1 MNSVNLSAVKQQL
14 MSVILKHAGQNEQL
28 ENDLLKVIET
38 LDEEQRN
45 LDKMKS
51 FLYEIASKF

>member
-1 MNSVNLSAVKQQL
+1 MNSTNLSAVKQQL

-51 FLYEIASKF
+51 FIYEIASKF

>member
-14 MSVILKHAGQNEQL
+14 MNIILKHSGQNKQL
-28 ENDLLKVIET
+28 ENDLLKAIEA